1 MKTIIKE
8 CRIYEDSIIIS
19 LEDTR
24 DNYVSKNALG
34 KIGDICISPYGVM
47 INPNLDICEERIE
60 KLREKKLMETFNEIF
75 KDIDYNPISDKYY
88 IQIKNMI
95 STQELAPLGYT
106 IYEIDSE
113 YEEQSSYQINKP
125 KKH

>member
-60 KLREKKLMETFNEIF
+60 KLREKKLMEAFNEIF
-75 KDIDYNPISDKYY
+75 KDIEYNPISDKYY
-88 IQIKNMI
+88 LQIKTMI
-95 STQELAPLGYT
+95 SNQELTSLGYT
-106 IYEIDSE
+106 VYKIDDEYSE
-113 YEEQSSYQINKP
+113 SVEHSV